1 MAAGASNDQ
10 FANYAVIT
18 CPESAANTL
27 TFKKLETGISLTEK
41 VGWVINRIEYY
52 ITHLNITLFNSAG
65 DAFYY
70 GLALSNGFATP
81 AVDRNE
87 IVDYNQVEYAVL
99 GAAATTGE
107 FLLRPFVKDLSN
119 LPGGGILI
127 PPAPLYLYAMGSG
140 LSAANGVTARIHYT
154 MKVLKVDEYWELV
167 EARRVLSS

>member
-1 MAAGASNDQ
+1 MAAGASNDK
-10 FANYAVIT
+10 FANYAVLT
-18 CPESAANTL
+18 CTESAANTL

-41 VGWVINRIEYY
+41 VGWIINRIEYY
-52 ITHLNITLFNSAG
+52 LTHLNTTVFNAAG

-70 GLALSNGFATP
+70 GLALSNGFSVP

-87 IVDYNQVEYAVL
+87 IIDYNQHEFQIY
-99 GAAATTGE
+99 GAAASTGE
-107 FLLRPFVKDLSN
+107 FVRRPLVKDLST

-140 LSAANGVTARIHYT
+140 LTAANGVTARIHYT
-154 MKVLKVDEYWELV
+154 MISLKTEEFWELV